1 MKTIFTILVLLTAIE
16 SAPAQVTQEW
26 VARYNGPGNSN
37 DRATSIAVDGSG
49 NIYVTGN
56 SRVTGTGDDY
66 ATIKYNSSGV
76 QQWVRIYNGSGDSTD
91 YALSIAVDGSGNVYV
106 TGLSTGS
113 GTGYDYA
120 TIKYNSSGDLVWVK
134 RYNGPG
140 NSFDVASS
148 IAVDGTGNVYVTGYS
163 NGNRDSLNSTGLDY
177 ATIKYNSS
185 GDSVWVKRYNGS
197 GNFEDIATS
206 IVVDD
211 LGNVYITGYTGS
223 EPTRDFVTIKYNSS
237 GDSVWVKRYNGP
249 GNSTDQSFSIAV
261 DGSGNV
267 YVTGEIR
274 GSETSYDYATIKY
287 NSSGDSIW
295 IRKYNGPGNYFDEA
309 NSIVVDDS
317 GNVFVTGRSNGV
329 GTNFDYATIKYNSS
343 GDSVWVKRYNGPGNS
358 DDYANSIAVDASG
371 NVYVTGYSS
380 GLGTGLDYA
389 TIKYNSSGDSVWV
402 KRYNGPGNYYDEAT
416 SIAVDGYGNVYVTGS
431 SGGIGSGADYATI
444 KYSQSTGIGQISSN
458 IPEEYSLSQNYP
470 NPFNPAT
477 NLEFGI
483 SDLGFVSLKVYDIL
497 GKEIITLVNEKLSPG
512 NYKVEF
518 DGRGLTSGVY
528 FYRLNTGEFTDTKRM
543 ILIK

>member
-16 SAPAQVTQEW
+16 TAPAQVTQEW
-26 VARYNGPGNSN
+26 IARYNGPGNSN

-49 NIYVTGN
+49 NIYVTGT
-56 SRVTGTGDDY
+56 SRDSGTGDDY

-76 QQWVRIYNGSGDSTD
+76 QQWVRRYNGSGDSTD
-91 YALSIAVDGSGNVYV
+91 QATSIAVDGSGNVYV

-120 TIKYNSSGDLVWVK
+120 TIKYNSSGDSVWVK

-140 NSFDVASS
+140 NSFDVATS

-163 NGNRDSLNSTGLDY
+163 NGNRDSLSSTGLDY
-177 ATIKYNSS
+177 STIKYNSS
-185 GDSVWVKRYNGS
+185 GDSVWVKRYNGT

-206 IVVDD
+206 IEVDG

-249 GNSTDQSFSIAV
+249 GNSTDQSFSISV

-267 YVTGEIR
+267 YVTGESR

-309 NSIVVDDS
+309 NSLVVDDS
-317 GNVFVTGRSNGV
+317 GNVFVTGRSYGV
-329 GTNFDYATIKYNSS
+329 GTNLDYATVKYNSS

-358 DDYANSIAVDASG
+358 DDYAISIAVDASD

-380 GLGTGLDYA
+380 
-389 TIKYNSSGDSVWV
+389 
-402 KRYNGPGNYYDEAT
+402 
-416 SIAVDGYGNVYVTGS
+416 
-431 SGGIGSGADYATI
+431 GIGSGADYATI
-444 KYSQSTGIGQISSN
+444 KYSQQTGIRQMSSN
-458 IPEEYSLSQNYP
+458 IPEEFSLSQNYP
-470 NPFNPAT
+470 NPFNPVT
-477 NLEFGI
+477 NVEFRI
-483 SDLGFVSLKVYDIL
+483 SNLTAKNNNASENYNPGGGFITLKVYDVF
-497 GKEIITLVNEKLSPG
+497 GKEVSTLVNEKLSPG
-512 NYKVEF
+512 TYKVEF
-518 DGRGLTSGVY
+518 DGRRLSSGVY
-528 FYRLNTGEFTDTKRM
+528 FYKLTAGEFTDTKRM
-543 ILIK
+543 MLVK

>member
-1 MKTIFTILVLLTAIE
+1 M
-16 SAPAQVTQEW
+16 
-26 VARYNGPGNSN
+26 
-37 DRATSIAVDGSG
+37 
-49 NIYVTGN
+49 
-56 SRVTGTGDDY
+56 
-66 ATIKYNSSGV
+66 
-76 QQWVRIYNGSGDSTD
+76 
-91 YALSIAVDGSGNVYV
+91 
-106 TGLSTGS
+106 
-113 GTGYDYA
+113 
-120 TIKYNSSGDLVWVK
+120 
-134 RYNGPG
+134 
-140 NSFDVASS
+140 
-148 IAVDGTGNVYVTGYS
+148 DGTGNVYVTGYS

-317 GNVFVTGRSNGV
+317 GNVFVTG
-329 GTNFDYATIKYNSS
+329 A
-343 GDSVWVKRYNGPGNS
+343 
-358 DDYANSIAVDASG
+358 
-371 NVYVTGYSS
+371 
-380 GLGTGLDYA
+380 
-389 TIKYNSSGDSVWV
+389 
-402 KRYNGPGNYYDEAT
+402 
-416 SIAVDGYGNVYVTGS
+416 
-431 SGGIGSGADYATI
+431 
-444 KYSQSTGIGQISSN
+444 
-458 IPEEYSLSQNYP
+458 
-470 NPFNPAT
+470 
-477 NLEFGI
+477 
-483 SDLGFVSLKVYDIL
+483 
-497 GKEIITLVNEKLSPG
+497 
-512 NYKVEF
+512 
-518 DGRGLTSGVY
+518 
-528 FYRLNTGEFTDTKRM
+528 
-543 ILIK
+543 

>member
-1 MKTIFTILVLLTAIE
+1 MKNIFTILVLLTAIE

-329 GTNFDYATIKYNSS
+329 GTNFDYATIKYNSL
-343 GDSVWVKRYNGPGNS
+343 GDSVWVKRYNGPGNV
-358 DDYANSIAVDASG
+358 DDNATSIAVDGSG
-371 NVYVTGYSS
+371 NVYVTGSSS